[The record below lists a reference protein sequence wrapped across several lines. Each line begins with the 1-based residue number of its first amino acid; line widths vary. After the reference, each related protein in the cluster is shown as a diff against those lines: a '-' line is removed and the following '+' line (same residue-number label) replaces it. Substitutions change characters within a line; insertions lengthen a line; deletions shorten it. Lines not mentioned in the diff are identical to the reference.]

1 MARTTH
7 TTDAPVILEGYQA
20 IMKPSQYGHK
30 LETIFDEELINTLTH
45 ERQEQLEWALSK
57 VKNPKRAVCKP
68 EPWEEVSEDKYKV
81 KFNWDAEKNPVVVVD
96 SEGTPITDEN
106 TPLYSGSKVNL
117 AFFQKPY
124 ILPDNSYGTS
134 LKLQAVQVIAAGSSA
149 GVDVGATSPEEAA
162 ALFTKQAGFKVG
174 EPNVIVNEIPDSVLP
189 GDDDF

>member
-7 TTDAPVILEGYQA
+7 TTDNPVILEGYQA
-20 IMKPSQYGHK
+20 IMKPSQYGHT
-30 LETIFDEELINTLTH
+30 LSTIFDEELINKLTH
-45 ERQEQLEWALSK
+45 ERQELLEWALSK

-68 EPWEEVSEDKYKV
+68 EPWEEVAEDQYKV
-81 KFNWDAEKNPVVVVD
+81 KFGWKEGNPVVVVD

-174 EPNVIVNEIPDSVLP
+174 EPNVIVNEIPESVLP

>member
-117 AFFQKPY
+117 AFYQKPY

>member
-7 TTDAPVILEGYQA
+7 TTDNPVILEGYQA
-20 IMKPSQYGHK
+20 IMKPSQYGHTLSTVFSEDVIKK
-30 LETIFDEELINTLTH
+30 LEAERSEL
-45 ERQEQLEWALSK
+45 LEWALSK
-57 VKNPKRAVCKP
+57 VKNPKRAVVKP
-68 EPWEEVSEDKYKV
+68 EPWEEVSDGQYKV
-81 KFNWDAEKNPVVVVD
+81 KFGWKEENPVVVVD

-174 EPNVIVNEIPDSVLP
+174 EPNVIVNDIPESVLP